1 MWKQI
6 IYVQFFISSILAIP
20 FLIDSEVDSE
30 YDYDMTCLCLN
41 GGICA
46 LDNDFCICPP
56 EFTGR
61 RCEIKIEKDNSN
73 SCGNLMNGES
83 EYLDC
88 AKCTCRQRILTCHAL
103 VSPICDYKKI
113 ISIYKLNITL
123 ESNDILKL
131 RGEKLEKL
139 VSLMKSTEAYVYESY
154 IHQYRY
160 VHNYGLIVK
169 DLETNTIEMDSFNN
183 DKKFTV
189 YKSKDGLKGI
199 YFNIKSKNSIVNTT
213 IKLSANINL
222 LIIFMIFLYCI
233 LFCFSLL

>member
-6 IYVQFFISSILAIP
+6 IYFQIFINTILAIP
-20 FLIDSEVDSE
+20 FLLDFEPDSE
-30 YDYDMTCLCLN
+30 YDYATDVTCACQN

-61 RCEIKIEKDNSN
+61 RCEIKIEKDNAN
-73 SCGNLMNGES
+73 NCGNLMNGES

-88 AKCTCRQRILTCHAL
+88 AKCTCRQRILTCNAL

-113 ISIYKLNITL
+113 ISIYKLNISL
-123 ESNDILKL
+123 KSNDILKL
-131 RGEKLEKL
+131 KGEKLEKL

-154 IHQYRY
+154 IHQYKFEY
-160 VHNYGLIVK
+160 NYGLIVK
-169 DLETNTIEMDSFNN
+169 DLETNAIEMDSSDH

-199 YFNIKSKNSIVNTT
+199 YFNIETKNSSVNKT
-213 IKLSANINL
+213 IKLSADIKL
-222 LIIFMIFLYCI
+222 LIIFSIFLYY
-233 LFCFSLL
+233 F